1 MHQITA
7 QIPDLLVEELDTAAK
22 ESDQSREDIVR
33 QAIERYLEDLNDIR
47 IAQERLG
54 DPTDQ
59 ALDWDRVR
67 HELSAGKCIAIG
79 DGRREAPRLGAAAN
93 PGGK

>member
-22 ESDQSREDIVR
+22 ESNQSREDIVR
-33 QAIERYLEDLNDIR
+33 QAIERYLEDFDDVR
-47 IAQERLG
+47 VARERLG
-54 DPTDQ
+54 DPTDPV
-59 ALDWDRVR
+59 LDWNRVR
-67 HELSAGKCIAIG
+67 HELPAGKCIAIG
-79 DGRREAPRLGAAAN
+79 DGRREAPRLGATVN